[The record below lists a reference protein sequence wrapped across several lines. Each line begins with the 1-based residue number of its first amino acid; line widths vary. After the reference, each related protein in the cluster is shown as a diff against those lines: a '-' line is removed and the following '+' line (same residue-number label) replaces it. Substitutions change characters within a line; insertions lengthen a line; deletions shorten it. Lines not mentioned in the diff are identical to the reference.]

1 MCNTYYYYTITNFL
15 IRPRN
20 TNPTPLVYFFF
31 LFISSFLFSLLSVFV
46 ILLPFLLSSFHCH
59 FLRTS
64 RISCTNSTEDY
75 GISIQFNLTH
85 NKISQW
91 HKMHKVKSSSNKD
104 KEQHFYCRSRSS
116 FSKEIIPNWYF
127 SLFSQFSQTICLS
140 YKSSAAT

>member
-64 RISCTNSTEDY
+64 RIYCTNSTEDY
-75 GISIQFNLTH
+75 GISIQFNLMH
-85 NKISQW
+85 NKIS
-91 HKMHKVKSSSNKD
+91 
-104 KEQHFYCRSRSS
+104 
-116 FSKEIIPNWYF
+116 
-127 SLFSQFSQTICLS
+127 
-140 YKSSAAT
+140 